1 MLSNKNLYYFIILLL
16 TLKAIAQEQSSLYKS
31 IEWNLQQ
38 DTLFI
43 PDNHLNSSYF
53 EVFKKDGVLISAE
66 SYQIDFKN
74 NQVIL
79 KDLSLR
85 QDTLVVKYLKLPS
98 FLTKSYSFYDQDR
111 IVANEAGKYV
121 FQHQEQKSYNFIPFE
136 GLQTSGSLSR
146 GLTMGNN
153 QNAVTNSNLDLQ
165 ITGKLSDKINL
176 RASLQDSNAPLQNG
190 GYSQK
195 INEFDQIF
203 IELFSDKWSI
213 KAGDIFLEN
222 RNSRFLNF
230 NKKVQGLATKFTFGN
245 EKAQTTIETAGA
257 LARGQYTKSTFQ
269 GQEGNQGPYKLK
281 GPNGELFIL
290 IISGSETVYV
300 NGVILQRG
308 ENNDY
313 VIDYNSGEIRFTTQF
328 PITEDMRI
336 AVEYQFTDRNY
347 TRFVA
352 YNNIQHKRETWN
364 VGGTFFIESDLKNQP
379 LQQSLTQEQVEILK
393 SAGND
398 PNKMTAP
405 SAYLD
410 NYSENK
416 ILYTK
421 KTNDEGSFYFEFSNN
436 PNDELYTV
444 YFSLVG
450 NNNGDYIIEN
460 SQTNGK
466 IYKYTSPL
474 NGQPQGNYAPIS
486 KLIAPIRNTVAS
498 LNASYHPTEKTEIK
512 IEGAFSNSD
521 QNLFS
526 TLEDE
531 DNQGWAT
538 EIIAKQQLWSNTNLK
553 LEAFANLQFVDKRFK
568 SLENLYSIEFDRDWN
583 LRYTEGS
590 QSLFITGIKTSSRE
604 LGALTYQLE
613 TLKYGTTFKGNR
625 HRLFG
630 SIRTKRWLGHTEN
643 SFLKA
648 TSLDNETSFTRG
660 NLQVKYHFD
669 KNWVGSSI
677 SYENKEEKNQN
688 TKQFNPLNHRFSEFK
703 NFIGRGDSLG
713 VYAEFGWIHRIN
725 DSIYNQRFKKVSTAN
740 TFYFKSKIIQNER
753 RDLSFYLNHRTVN
766 YTLQKPNKEQT
777 LNSRITYNDQLFNGF
792 IQLNTVYETSS
803 GTIAQQE
810 FTYIEVEPGQG
821 VYMWNDYNNNGIQE
835 LEEFEVAPFPDQAIY
850 VRLYLPNQVFVQT
863 HQNKFSQS
871 INLNPT
877 QWQNNDGLKNILSHF
892 HNQTSFLVDRNEF
905 KTGNKTNFN
914 PFNKNNDNLAGL
926 NQSFRNSLF
935 YNRGKQKHSI
945 TYTYLNTRSK
955 NLLSYGSQENSIA
968 SQQLLYN
975 HLIKK
980 TWLLSFSSKISNQE
994 TLSETYDAKNY
1005 KLEIYSF
1012 EPKISYL
1019 FTQNTSLDIFYEFQ
1033 QKENIISKTELL
1045 KQHQL
1050 GISFQYNSKQKMSVN
1065 GELAFYE
1072 NAFNGN
1078 PYSPVAYQ
1086 MLEGLQVGKN
1096 LTWRIMFQKNLTEYL
1111 DMSINYQGRSNE
1123 ETNTIHTGTVQLR
1136 AFF

>member
-1 MLSNKNLYYFIILLL
+1 MIKKWLYILLL
-16 TLKAIAQEQSSLYKS
+16 LSVSRHYAQEQESSYKS
-31 IEWNLQQ
+31 LTWITNQ
-38 DTLFI
+38 DTL
-43 PDNHLNSSYF
+43 HLETKGLNPSYF
-53 EVFKKDGVLISAE
+53 EIFKKDGALISSE
-66 SYQIDFKN
+66 SYQVDFKN

-79 KDLSLR
+79 KDLSLK

-98 FLTKSYSFYDQDR
+98 FLTNSYSFYDPNR

-121 FQHQEQKSYNFIPFE
+121 FQHQEQKVYNFIPFE

-165 ITGKLSDKINL
+165 ITGKLSDKINI
-176 RASLQDSNAPLQNG
+176 RASLQDSSAPLQNG

-222 RNSRFLNF
+222 RSSRFLNF

-245 EKAQTTIETAGA
+245 EQAQTTIETAGA
-257 LARGQYTKSTFQ
+257 LARGQYAKSTFQ

-290 IISGSETVYV
+290 IISGSETVYI

-313 VIDYNSGEIRFTTQF
+313 VIDYNSGEIRFTTHF

-364 VGGTFFIESDLKNQP
+364 IGGTFFVESDLKNQP
-379 LQQSLTQEQVEILK
+379 LQQSLTQEQVEVLK
-393 SAGND
+393 KAGND

-410 NYSENK
+410 SYSENK
-416 ILYTK
+416 ILYIK
-421 KTNDEGSFYFEFSNN
+421 KMKDDGGFYYEFSNN
-436 PNDELYTV
+436 PDDELYTV

-466 IYKYTSPL
+466 IYRYTPSI

-486 KLIAPIRNTVAS
+486 KLIAPIRNTIAS

-512 IEGAFSNSD
+512 VEWALSNSD

-526 TLEDE
+526 TIDDK
-531 DNQGWAT
+531 DNKGWAT
-538 EIIAKQQLWSNTNLK
+538 EIMAKQQIWSNTNLK
-553 LEAFANLQFVDKRFK
+553 LDAFANLQFVDERFK

-583 LRYTEGS
+583 LKYMEGS
-590 QSLFITGIKTSSRE
+590 QSLFTTGLKASFRE
-604 LGALTYQLE
+604 FGNLTYQLE
-613 TLKYGTTFKGNR
+613 TLKYGTTFNGNR

-630 SIRTKRWLGHTEN
+630 FIRTNRWLAHTEN

-648 TSLDNETSFTRG
+648 TSLENQTSFTRG
-660 NLQVKYHFD
+660 NLQTKYHFG
-669 KNWVGSSI
+669 KNWTGSAI
-677 SYENKEEKNQN
+677 AYENHEEKNQN
-688 TKQFNPLNHRFSEFK
+688 TQQLNSLNHRFSEFK
-703 NFIGRGDSLG
+703 TFIGRGDSLG
-713 VYAEFGWIHRIN
+713 VYGEFGWIHRIN
-725 DSIYNQRFKKVSTAN
+725 DSIHNQRFEKVSTAN
-740 TFYFKSKIIQNER
+740 TLYFKSKLIQNER
-753 RDLSFYLNHRTVN
+753 RDLSFYINHRTVD
-766 YTLQKPNKEQT
+766 YTIQKPNKEQT
-777 LNSRITYNDQLFNGF
+777 LNSRIAYNDQFFNGF
-792 IQLNTVYETSS
+792 IQTNTAYETSS

-810 FTYIEVEPGQG
+810 FTYLEVEPGQG

-850 VRLYLPNQVFVQT
+850 VRLYLPNQIFVQT

-877 QWQNNDGLKNILSHF
+877 QWQNSDGLKNILSHF

-914 PFNKNNDNLAGL
+914 PFNKNDDNLAGL

-935 YNRGKQKHSI
+935 YNRGKQKHSL

-968 SQQLLYN
+968 SQQLSYN

-994 TLSETYDAKNY
+994 TLSENYDAKNY
-1005 KLEIYSF
+1005 ELEIYSI

-1050 GISFQYNSKQKMSVN
+1050 GISFQYNSKQKMSIN

-1072 NAFNGN
+1072 NVFKGN
-1078 PYSPVAYQ
+1078 SHSPVAYQ

-1096 LTWRIMFQKNLTEYL
+1096 LTWRLMFQKNLTEYL